1 MAKGESYSA
10 VDIEILEGLEPVRKR
25 PGMYIGGTDGPAG
38 LHHLV
43 KEILDNSVDEAMN
56 GHADTIKVTLHK
68 DGESVTIEDNGR
80 GIPVDIHPKFKK
92 PALEIILTTLHAG
105 GKFSDHNYVTAGG
118 LHGVGASVVNALSA
132 KLEATVYRD
141 GFEWNQSFSRGKPDG
156 TMKKGGATRRKGTRI
171 FFRPDSEIFKS
182 IQFSAQRVE
191 KIIEEKAFLYKG
203 LKLLFKNEQDGTEKT
218 FYYPEGIKSFLR
230 SMLEIS
236 NQPPVGGECFDL
248 ERANGIKIEVAFC
261 WTEATQENIQSYV
274 NGIHTKGGG
283 THEDG
288 FKSGLSKALRNYMSV
303 HNLMPKGVKITG
315 EDLREG
321 LVAVL
326 SVSVPGA
333 VSQLQFQGQTK
344 DRLNNPEIESP
355 VDALVKTFENVLNSK
370 PSVANALIERITL
383 AAKAR
388 AAARSA
394 SASVSRKVGVSH
406 RLNLP
411 GKLADCSSTK
421 PDNSEVFIVEGDS
434 AGGSAK
440 QGRDRATQAVLPLRG
455 KIINS
460 VATTQSKL
468 QENRELLDLISAL
481 GCGSGKDIRLDRLRY
496 SKVIILTDADADGM
510 HISAL
515 LMAFFFKFMR
525 PLVEAGHLYIGISPL
540 YRLKFGS
547 GSKESDVEWVYS
559 DEEKERVL
567 KANKSRKVHITR
579 FKGLG
584 EMNPDTLW
592 ETTLNPKT
600 RKLLQVTIDDAAE
613 AEAMLESLM
622 GKDSADRYKM
632 IQENAHR
639 LEVDI

>member
-56 GHADTIKVTLHK
+56 GHADTIKVILHK
-68 DGESVTIEDNGR
+68 DSESVTIEDNGR
-80 GIPVDIHPKFKK
+80 GIPVDIHPKLKK

-132 KLEATVYRD
+132 RLEATVYRD
-141 GFEWNQSFSRGKPDG
+141 GFEWNQSFSRGKPEG
-156 TMKKGGATRRKGTRI
+156 TVKKGSATRRKGTRI

-182 IQFSAQRVE
+182 TQFSAQRIE

-203 LKLLFKNEQDGTEKT
+203 LKLLFKNEQDGSEKT
-218 FYYPEGIKSFLR
+218 FYYPEGIQSFLR

-236 NQPPVGGECFDL
+236 NQPPVAGECFDL

-261 WTEATQENIQSYV
+261 WTEATQESVQSYV

-344 DRLNNPEIESP
+344 DRLNNPEIEGP
-355 VDALVKTFENVLNSK
+355 VDALVKTFENILNSK

-394 SASVSRKVGVSH
+394 SASVSRKVGISH

-421 PDNSEVFIVEGDS
+421 PENSELFIVEGDS

-440 QGRDRATQAVLPLRG
+440 QGRDRSTQAVLPLRG

-460 VATTQSKL
+460 VSTNQAKL

-481 GCGSGKDIRLDRLRY
+481 GCGSGKDIRLERLRY

-547 GSKESDVEWVYS
+547 GAKESDVEWVYS

-567 KANKSRKVHITR
+567 KVNKSRKVHITR

-592 ETTLNPKT
+592 DTTLNPKT
-600 RKLLQVTIDDAAE
+600 RKLLQVTFDDVTE
-613 AEAMLESLM
+613 VEEMLESLM
-622 GKDSADRYKM
+622 GKDSGDRYKL

-639 LEVDI
+639 LEVDV

>member
-1 MAKGESYSA
+1 MAKETTYSA
-10 VDIEILEGLEPVRKR
+10 SDIEVLEGLDPVRKR
-25 PGMYIGGTDGPAG
+25 PGMYIGGTDGPQG

-56 GHADTIKVTLHK
+56 GHADTITIWLHK

-118 LHGVGASVVNALSA
+118 LHGVGASVVNALSS
-132 KLEATVYRD
+132 KLEATVFRD
-141 GFEWNQSFSRGKPDG
+141 GFEWKQSFTRGKTDAAI
-156 TMKKGGATRRKGTRI
+156 KKGGATRKKGTRI
-171 FFRPDSEIFKS
+171 FFRPDTEIFRS
-182 IQFSAQRVE
+182 IEFSKDRLE

-203 LKLLFKNEQDGTEKT
+203 LKLIFKNEQDDYEKT
-218 FYYPEGIKSFLR
+218 FLYPEGVKSFLK
-230 SMLEIS
+230 SMLELQ
-236 NQPPVGGECFDL
+236 NTPPIGGECFDL
-248 ERANGIKIEVAFC
+248 DRANGIKIEVAFC
-261 WTEATQENIQSYV
+261 WTESTQERTFSYV

-288 FKSGLSKALRNYMSV
+288 FKSGLSKAIRNYISV
-303 HNLMPKGVKITG
+303 HNLMPKGMKLTG
-315 EDLREG
+315 EDIREG
-321 LVAVL
+321 LLAVI

-370 PSVANALIERITL
+370 PSVANALVERITL

-394 SASVSRKVGVSH
+394 SQSVSRKVGISH

-440 QGRDRATQAVLPLRG
+440 QGRDRAIQAVLPLRG
-455 KIINS
+455 KILNS
-460 VATTQSKL
+460 VATTQAKL
-468 QENRELLDLISAL
+468 NDNKELLDLVSVL
-481 GCGSGKDIRLDRLRY
+481 GCGMGKDIRLEKLRY

-515 LMAFFFKFMR
+515 LMAFFFKFLR
-525 PLVEAGHLYIGISPL
+525 PLVDQGHLYIGISPL
-540 YRLKFGS
+540 YRIKFGS
-547 GSKESDVEWVYS
+547 GSKEDVLWVYS
-559 DEEKERVL
+559 DEEKEKAL
-567 KANKSRKVHITR
+567 KERGRSKFHITR

-592 ETTLNPKT
+592 ETTLNPRT
-600 RKLLQVTIDDAAE
+600 RKLLQITIEEAAE

-622 GKDSADRYKM
+622 GKDSADRYRL

-639 LEVDI
+639 LEIDV

>member
-1 MAKGESYSA
+1 
-10 VDIEILEGLEPVRKR
+10 
-25 PGMYIGGTDGPAG
+25 MYIGGTDGPQG

-56 GHADTIKVTLHK
+56 GHADTITIWLHK

-118 LHGVGASVVNALSA
+118 LHGVGASVVNALSS
-132 KLEATVYRD
+132 KLEATVFRD
-141 GFEWNQSFSRGKPDG
+141 GFEWKQSFTRGKTDAAI
-156 TMKKGGATRRKGTRI
+156 KKGGATRKKGTRI
-171 FFRPDSEIFKS
+171 FFRPDTEIFRS
-182 IQFSAQRVE
+182 IEFSKDRLE

-203 LKLLFKNEQDGTEKT
+203 LKLIFKNEQDDYEKT
-218 FYYPEGIKSFLR
+218 FLYPEGVKSFLK
-230 SMLEIS
+230 SMLELQ
-236 NQPPVGGECFDL
+236 NTPPIGGECFDL
-248 ERANGIKIEVAFC
+248 DRANGIKIEVAFC
-261 WTEATQENIQSYV
+261 WTESTQERTFSYV

-288 FKSGLSKALRNYMSV
+288 FKSGLSKAIRNYISV
-303 HNLMPKGVKITG
+303 HNLMPKGMKLTG
-315 EDLREG
+315 EDIREG
-321 LVAVL
+321 LLAVI

-370 PSVANALIERITL
+370 PSVANALVERITL

-394 SASVSRKVGVSH
+394 SQSVSRKVGISH

-440 QGRDRATQAVLPLRG
+440 QGRDRAIQAVLPLRG
-455 KIINS
+455 KILNS
-460 VATTQSKL
+460 VATTQAKL
-468 QENRELLDLISAL
+468 NDNKELLDLVSAL
-481 GCGSGKDIRLDRLRY
+481 GCGMGKDIRLEKLRY

-515 LMAFFFKFMR
+515 LMAFFFKFLR
-525 PLVEAGHLYIGISPL
+525 PLVDQGHLYIGISPL
-540 YRLKFGS
+540 YRIKFGS
-547 GSKESDVEWVYS
+547 GSKEDVLWVYS
-559 DEEKERVL
+559 DEEKEKAL
-567 KANKSRKVHITR
+567 KERGRSKFHITR

-592 ETTLNPKT
+592 ETTLNPRT
-600 RKLLQVTIDDAAE
+600 RKLLQITIEEAAE

-622 GKDSADRYKM
+622 GKDSADRYRL

-639 LEVDI
+639 LEIDV

>member
-1 MAKGESYSA
+1 MAKKASYSA
-10 VDIEILEGLEPVRKR
+10 VDIEVLEGLEPVRKR
-25 PGMYIGGTDGPAG
+25 PGMYIGGTDGPTG

-56 GHADTIKVTLHK
+56 GHADTITITLHK
-68 DGESVTIEDNGR
+68 DSESVTVSDNGR

-92 PALEIILTTLHAG
+92 PALELILTTLHAG

-118 LHGVGASVVNALSA
+118 LHGVGASVVNALSET
-132 KLEATVYRD
+132 LEATVFRD
-141 GFEWNQSFSRGKPDG
+141 GREWKQVFARGK
-156 TMKKGGATRRKGTRI
+156 TVAKIKKGPATKKTGTAI
-171 FFRPDSEIFKS
+171 FFRPDSEIFRT
-182 IQFSAQRVE
+182 IEFSADRLE

-203 LKLLFKNEQDGTEKT
+203 LKLVFVNENDNSKKT
-218 FYYPEGIKSFLR
+218 FLYPDGIKSYLK
-230 SMLEIS
+230 SMLELSKIA
-236 NQPPVGGECFDL
+236 PIGGECFDMD
-248 ERANGIKIEVAFC
+248 RANGIKVEVAFC
-261 WTEATQENIQSYV
+261 WTEATHEKLYSYV

-288 FKSGLSKALRNYMSV
+288 FKSGLSKAIRNYISV
-303 HNLMPKGVKITG
+303 HNALPKGVKITA
-315 EDLREG
+315 DDIREG
-321 LVAVL
+321 LVAVI
-326 SVSVPGA
+326 SVSVPGS

-344 DRLNNPEIESP
+344 DRLNNPEIEAP
-355 VDALVKTFENVLNSK
+355 VDALVKTFENMLNSK
-370 PSVANALIERITL
+370 PSVANALLERITL

-394 SASVSRKVGVSH
+394 SQSVSRKVGISH

-421 PDNSEVFIVEGDS
+421 PDKSEVFIVEGDS

-440 QGRDRATQAVLPLRG
+440 QGRDRSTQAVLPLRG
-455 KIINS
+455 KILNS
-460 VATTQSKL
+460 VATTQAKL
-468 QENRELLDLISAL
+468 NDNKELLDLVSAL
-481 GCGSGKDIRLDRLRY
+481 GCGMGKNIRLEKLRY

-540 YRLKFGS
+540 YRLKFGG
-547 GSKESDVEWVYS
+547 GSKEKVTWVYS
-559 DEEKERVL
+559 DEEKEQVL
-567 KANKSRKVHITR
+567 KEKNARGKVHITR

-600 RKLLQVTIDDAAE
+600 RKLLQITIEE
-613 AEAMLESLM
+613 ASEVEAMLQSLL
-622 GKDSADRYKM
+622 GKDSSDRYRL

-639 LEVDI
+639 LEVDV